1 MEDSIEF
8 DVDELSSV
16 EVSKVFS
23 KIDISSLAVTV
34 SSGTGR
40 FS

>member
-8 DVDELSSV
+8 DVDELSSA

-23 KIDISSLAVTV
+23 KIDISSLVVAVHPA
-34 SSGTGR
+34 SGR